1 MPPPLPRLLT
11 TAQLPEVELRA
22 AALDGELYAV
32 GDGWAEIA
40 TVDTPWIRASSVV
53 GLFGRQVIAA
63 GETAAWIWMAAV
75 SPPWRHDGI
84 VPPDARHRDTS
95 GRVSIR
101 EMTIDRDE
109 IAEVAGLRVTAPA
122 RTALDLARASVWTPA
137 DERRVGDLCRLY
149 GVTSVQVARLI
160 DRRGRLPHR
169 QRAEARL
176 RSLLDPLGA

>member
-1 MPPPLPRLLT
+1 MPPSLPRLLT
-11 TAQLPEVELRA
+11 SAQLPEAELRA

-32 GDGWAEIA
+32 GDGWAEIT

-63 GETAAWIWMAAV
+63 RDTAAWIWMAAV

-160 DRRGRLPHR
+160 DRRARLPHR